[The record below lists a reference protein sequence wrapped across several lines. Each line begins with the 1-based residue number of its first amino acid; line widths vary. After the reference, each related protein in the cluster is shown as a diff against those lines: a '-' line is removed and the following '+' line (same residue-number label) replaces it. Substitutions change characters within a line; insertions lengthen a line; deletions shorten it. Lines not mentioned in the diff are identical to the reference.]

1 MSRKII
7 DLSVVCSNKTKGVK
21 IKLQRRLP
29 VYLGQ
34 TCYAYD
40 LEIKSHTRTYFE
52 TSAHVFRKGKNTD
65 EVSLEKL
72 ILPGRCVRVKDKEKC
87 ITAEKLNSLCPDLKP
102 NCALLVDTG
111 RDFRKYFSR
120 DAARW
125 MAKRKVALM
134 GSNLPRYDT
143 GFVNPVRKQI
153 SLTVLRKGGT
163 EPPFASQDLPPTKSV
178 VFPNGVNPTGFF
190 IDLFKAEIPIIAN
203 ITNLDKLSESG
214 FTLVVMPLKIA
225 GVCTCPARVI
235 AIVENK

>member
-21 IKLQRRLP
+21 VKLQKNLP

-34 TCYAYD
+34 ACFAYD
-40 LEIKSHTRTYFE
+40 LEIKSHTGTYFE

-65 EVSLEKL
+65 EVPLDKL
-72 ILPGRCVRVKDKEKC
+72 ILPGRCVRVKDKDKC
-87 ITAEKLNSLCPDLKP
+87 ITAEKLNSLCGDLKP

-111 RDFRKYFSR
+111 RNFRKYFSR
-120 DAARW
+120 DAAVW

-134 GSNLPRYDT
+134 GNNLPRYDT
-143 GFVNPVRKQI
+143 GF
-153 SLTVLRKGGT
+153 
-163 EPPFASQDLPPTKSV
+163 
-178 VFPNGVNPTGFF
+178 VNPTGFF

-203 ITNLDKLSESG
+203 ITNLDKLPEAG
-214 FTLVVMPLKIA
+214 FTLVVMPLKVTGI
-225 GVCTCPARVI
+225 CTCPARAI